1 MKYKITLDKK
11 LLDNQDI
18 DFFHYGQTYEL
29 AKCELG
35 TFYITSCGELKC
47 EFTNEEKGIQ
57 TRNYDDIVRYYVRN
71 NDEYLQ
77 FMYERLNIM
86 YSLLSDTGSI
96 YVHCDYRMTAY
107 FRLILDEI
115 FGSSGFKNEIIWS
128 YKTGGTTKKYFNRK
142 HDTIYLYTKTDNFYY
157 NNIKEKAIVDKSK
170 GYNPNT
176 EQFIDE

>member
-1 MKYKITLDKK
+1 MEYKITLDKK

-77 FMYERLNIM
+77 AVGMEEENNVGNLYIDLGNWFSLELVRNGNRYYEVIDSYDLV
-86 YSLLSDTGSI
+86 YGSI
-96 YVHCDYRMTAY
+96 SEC
-107 FRLILDEI
+107 LEN
-115 FGSSGFKNEIIWS
+115 FK
-128 YKTGGTTKKYFNRK
+128 
-142 HDTIYLYTKTDNFYY
+142 YLMQDKDFINDLKEEMEVFDNA
-157 NNIKEKAIVDKSK
+157 K
-170 GYNPNT
+170 
-176 EQFIDE
+176 

>member
-1 MKYKITLDKK
+1 MKYQITLDKK

-18 DFFHYGQTYEL
+18 DFFHYKQTYEL

-77 FMYERLNIM
+77 AVGMEEENNVGDLYFDLSNWFSLELVRNGNRYYEVIDSYDLV
-86 YSLLSDTGSI
+86 YGSI
-96 YVHCDYRMTAY
+96 SECLENFKYLMQDKD
-107 FRLILDEI
+107 LINDLKEEI
-115 FGSSGFKNEIIWS
+115 
-128 YKTGGTTKKYFNRK
+128 
-142 HDTIYLYTKTDNFYY
+142 
-157 NNIKEKAIVDKSK
+157 NNDK
-170 GYNPNT
+170 
-176 EQFIDE
+176 

>member
-18 DFFHYGQTYEL
+18 DFFHYKQTYEL

-77 FMYERLNIM
+77 AVGMEVENNVGDLYFDLSNWF
-86 YSLLSDTGSI
+86 SLELVRNGNRYYKVIDSYDLVYGSI
-96 YVHCDYRMTAY
+96 SEC
-107 FRLILDEI
+107 LEN
-115 FGSSGFKNEIIWS
+115 FK
-128 YKTGGTTKKYFNRK
+128 
-142 HDTIYLYTKTDNFYY
+142 YLMQDKDFINDLKEEMEVFDNA
-157 NNIKEKAIVDKSK
+157 E
-170 GYNPNT
+170 
-176 EQFIDE
+176 